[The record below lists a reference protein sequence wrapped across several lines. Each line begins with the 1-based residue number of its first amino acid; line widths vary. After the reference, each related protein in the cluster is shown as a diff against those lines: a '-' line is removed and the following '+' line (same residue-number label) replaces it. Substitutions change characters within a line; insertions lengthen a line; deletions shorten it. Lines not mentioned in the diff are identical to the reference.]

1 MKAKLIKEAVDFKR
15 GQPTISGLD
24 VWIQRSDNPDNFANA
39 KSYMAKETNEE
50 YLNKIMED
58 LLNFHQS
65 VAMDMSP
72 HTDDEEAFQNWPTQN
87 IGPINRVRDQISSIE
102 NALEGLIEYLKTVKR

>member
-24 VWIQRSDNPDNFANA
+24 VGIQRSNNPNNFANTN
-39 KSYMAKETNEE
+39 SYKIKETNEE
-50 YLNKIMED
+50 YLNDIMAD
-58 LLNFHQS
+58 LQDFHQS

-72 HTDDEEAFQNWPTQN
+72 HTDD
-87 IGPINRVRDQISSIE
+87 
-102 NALEGLIEYLKTVKR
+102 